1 MFSNGNSF
9 SDQPKAAAPWL
20 LDVIRW
26 PRLPG
31 QAVHLGAGLLAVPLI
46 AGALAF
52 GGITH
57 APAHPVAGGTCILYH
72 AGCPRG
78 ILYHA

>member
-1 MFSNGNSF
+1 MSNGNSF

-31 QAVHLGAGLLAVPLI
+31 QAARGLAAGLLAM
-46 AGALAF
+46 GALA
-52 GGITH
+52 GGVAAAAHTT
-57 APAHPVAGGTCILYH
+57 PARHPVAVKTCAKWNTHGQCIFYD
-72 AGCPRG
+72 A
-78 ILYHA
+78 